1 MESFKYFLENSS
13 IHGLNYISSRRKWS
27 RIFWVIV
34 VILGFVGAGILIYQS
49 FDVWSESP
57 VKTTIETLPIH
68 KIKLPKVTVCPPKHT
83 YTNLNY
89 DLTMTANII
98 LDNETRN
105 ELSTIVSNY
114 GNKNLTSFIYSVFE
128 NHSLKVILVTLQR
141 IVQAERR
148 MGQSKDQKV
157 SESIVKWLG
166 QRYNLTYDYVL
177 HRNISGEK
185 KGAFRG
191 SLLSFSCFMCYFRHT
206 LCQGSN
212 SPSSSYQR

>member
-1 MESFKYFLENSS
+1 MDLQFLLNEGGTSKDLIEENLTLHRTMESFKYFLENSS

-89 DLTMTANII
+89 DLTMTENII

-114 GNKNLTSFIYSVFE
+114 GNKNLTSFIHSVFE

-166 QRYNLTYDYVL
+166 QRYNLTYNYVL
-177 HRNISGEK
+177 YRNISGEE
-185 KGAFRG
+185 KGAF
-191 SLLSFSCFMCYFRHT
+191 
-206 LCQGSN
+206 
-212 SPSSSYQR
+212 

>member
-89 DLTMTANII
+89 DLTMTENII

-166 QRYNLTYDYVL
+166 QRYNLTYNYVL
-177 HRNISGEK
+177 HRNISGEE
-185 KGAFRG
+185 KGAF
-191 SLLSFSCFMCYFRHT
+191 
-206 LCQGSN
+206 
-212 SPSSSYQR
+212 